1 LVVDISSAT
10 KSYFSIFPAEVANAE
25 SWFGNSGGKIVKM
38 LDTKIMATITINRKP
53 YVMILVALCSTDNG
67 DDVISL
73 SSLRHTEKLH
83 KEMH

>member
-1 LVVDISSAT
+1 
-10 KSYFSIFPAEVANAE
+10 
-25 SWFGNSGGKIVKM
+25 M